1 MKKILVTAVG
11 GDIGYALIKA
21 IKNSSHDLYIIGCD
35 IKKYNMS
42 SDLVDEFYVCPPY
55 RDVEQWTD
63 YMLTMISE
71 NGVDY
76 FWPVTEPEI
85 KIVNERRSQ
94 FSLTQV
100 IMNQENILS
109 VAMDKGETARILYEN
124 GVLTPKTWTSV
135 PEEEMTY
142 PLIVKEKF
150 GCGSHSVVM
159 VSNKD
164 ELKQSFNEM
173 ESPIVQEYIGNKEQE
188 YTLTVFSD
196 GNVVNSIAFKRELG
210 FGGMSRYVEVSHDDK
225 FLEIADKVSKMF
237 DLHGSIN
244 VQLRKEKGEYFVFEI
259 NPRISST
266 MGFRMQLGFNDA
278 AWWIDML
285 EKNPIKKFE
294 APKGK
299 VYGVRTVE
307 EKIFF
312 EETIE

>member
-42 SDLVDEFYVCPPY
+42 SDLVDEFYICPPY
-55 RDVEQWTD
+55 RDVEQWTN

-94 FSLTQV
+94 FSVTQV

-124 GVLTPKTWTSV
+124 GVLTPKTWRAV
-135 PEEEMTY
+135 PEEGMTY

-164 ELKQSFNEM
+164 ELMQAFHEM
-173 ESPIVQEYIGNKEQE
+173 ESPIVQEYIGHKDQE

-210 FGGMSRYVEVSHDDK
+210 FGGMSRYVEVAHDDK
-225 FLEIADKVSKMF
+225 FLEIADKISKMF

-244 VQLRKEKGEYFVFEI
+244 VQLRKENGEYFVFEI

-278 AWWIDML
+278 SWWIDML
-285 EKNPIKKFE
+285 EKKTIEKFR

-312 EETIE
+312 EETVE